1 MNVCVK
7 MELKI
12 RIENINR
19 GCSFEE
25 KKRTDWYR
33 KMLVKEYLSSYWVI
47 WVG

>member
-19 GCSFEE
+19 GCSSEE
-25 KKRTDWYR
+25 KKRTDWCR